1 MPRDALLALNMLSSY
16 VRLSHSRPYC
26 IKTTGEMELVFGMN
40 ASFYLCYN
48 YNVVAYVEIWVYLKI
63 TVLPSGNI
71 ISQTLGLDNFTTAI
85 NQTISTTA
93 RLPIN
98 LPKHG
103 QNIGLRCWVLRK
115 CNLEKRLDEWINNG
129 KNLAIYRSG

>member
-16 VRLSHSRPYC
+16 GRPSDSRPYC

-40 ASFYLCYN
+40 ASFYLSYN

-71 ISQTLGLDNFTTAI
+71 ISQTLGLDNFTTA
-85 NQTISTTA
+85 S
-93 RLPIN
+93 
-98 LPKHG
+98 
-103 QNIGLRCWVLRK
+103 
-115 CNLEKRLDEWINNG
+115 
-129 KNLAIYRSG
+129 